1 MSTPPNPANIQTF
14 AVDLPAGGTLY
25 LHSAEEVELWNR
37 MKDRYVEDYQLSNTN
52 DLLTLGTILQQQILM
67 FRAQFLT
74 NGMEAEFDS
83 AGVPTG
89 HYIKSKASADDMAA
103 AQKMMNS
110 ARSEISAME
119 KQLGIDKASRES
131 GGQISVQSYLQ
142 NLKRAA
148 HARGVHISQRVI
160 KYEQFVQDL
169 SWRIRVLNNADA
181 EDRAY
186 HNITPESICQW
197 ASDQIKELEDADK
210 KWAREIGALYVGKL

>member
-1 MSTPPNPANIQTF
+1 MTAPPNPANMQTF
-14 AVDLPAGGTLY
+14 RVELPAGGALY
-25 LHSAEEVELWNR
+25 LHSAEEVELWDK
-37 MKDRYVEDYQLSNTN
+37 MMSRYVEDYQLSNTN

-74 NGMEAEFDS
+74 NGMEAEFDA

-89 HYIKSKASADDMAA
+89 HYVKSKGSADDMVA
-103 AQKMMNS
+103 AQKLMNT

-119 KQLGIDKASRES
+119 KQLGIDKASREA
-131 GGQISVQSYLQ
+131 GGQVSVQSYLQ

-148 HARGVHISQRVI
+148 HARGIHVSTRVI

-169 SWRIRVLNNADA
+169 SWRLRVLFNADA
-181 EDRAY
+181 EDKAY
-186 HNITPESICQW
+186 HNITPEAICEW

-210 KWAREIGALYVGKL
+210 KFAREIGSLYVGKL